1 MVEGDVGGRDRGEDE
16 IRTFWVRG
24 HSMEGE
30 GGKRGRK
37 FIEMKGV
44 FSVWLKGRWEEGTEG
59 RMTLQTEMVAPP
71 LLVLV
76 LG

>member
-1 MVEGDVGGRDRGEDE
+1 MHQGASDGNGK
-16 IRTFWVRG
+16 
-24 HSMEGE
+24 EGE
-30 GGKRGRK
+30 GEEVYRNEGS
-37 FIEMKGV
+37 

-71 LLVLV
+71 FLVLV